1 MRDALGAHVNHI
13 VRVAIDATTH
23 SPVYIK
29 KYDRIGRPICNYSI
43 SPLTPSEGPGTL
55 PNRIELSSSTTG
67 KCKQMQAVKNQD
79 VGELRTPTNEI
90 VHPFRW
96 TMIYINRQI
105 LQVKIALF
113 SKCYSIK
120 KGGKSLIRQQQKH
133 PTTLFQNL
141 LIEQVLFLFFEKQ
154 VKGSFPLL

>member
-1 MRDALGAHVNHI
+1 
-13 VRVAIDATTH
+13 
-23 SPVYIK
+23 
-29 KYDRIGRPICNYSI
+29 
-43 SPLTPSEGPGTL
+43 
-55 PNRIELSSSTTG
+55 
-67 KCKQMQAVKNQD
+67 
-79 VGELRTPTNEI
+79 
-90 VHPFRW
+90 
-96 TMIYINRQI
+96 MIYVNRQI
-105 LQVKIALF
+105 LQVKTALF